1 MPVFPHGRASV
12 PADTPAQ
19 RYDALLGCL
28 SRRIVSQATGTS
40 IPTGTRLPDQ
50 PQKQLWLGMLASEAK
65 LVDETNAG
73 FRGLQIT
80 PPAQGFSFRVRTL
93 PETLTIEVA
102 ASAFVALHPTVEE
115 QRDSTTTALNLAT
128 SRARSAAAATGAT
141 VQTVTGAADGRVSR
155 APQAGAGNGRGTKY
169 PLAQIWTH
177 VAMNPVRIFV
187 RLPSAKALSM
197 RVGEEDIAA
206 ALRSAVASHGHQLF
220 RQRSG
225 APANGSLPYEHDL
238 VDDRT
243 WAAYSAHHLIPAAD
257 VTPPQHRAAV
267 EIEIAPLDGAFE
279 VFVAVVNTTPA
290 PKDQMIHGVRPYEEA
305 YLDTRLYQ
313 VVLTATLDGHIEPY
327 ELEQVAQSHRYER
340 SVPAFGHASP
350 VSHHENGG
358 RTTLRTEFAATEPT
372 WRAYPRE
379 RSSNMAGH
387 EVPIDTSFDSL
398 IANPVGTISTL
409 VDLLDVWV
417 DDHWGT
423 AALDVL
429 HKARG
434 WNDNARA
441 EAEEDAHAAR
451 AEAAWVRAGLDI
463 LRTNPNVR
471 DAFVAANKV
480 VKAAAGDEY
489 DSWRPFQVAWI
500 VGCLPGLVDPKQHQ
514 EVNIVWFQT
523 GGGKSE
529 AYLGLM
535 LVTLFYGRYTGV
547 TRGTQVWARFP
558 LRLLALQQTERFAK
572 MIMNAEILRRR
583 DHRIRDTGAFG
594 IGYFVGGGNTPNRLR
609 KPDGSNY
616 NNGPDPTDPATAEA
630 CRVLDDCPVCGR
642 SLTVKWDD
650 PSHTMRHVCENRNC
664 ELSGV
669 LPIWGVDDDIYRRA
683 PSVLVGTVDKLA
695 QLGQNQAFQI
705 LLGRPHSLC
714 PRHGYSA
721 NPSWC
726 SVFGCKE
733 QRRPVPKGFGH
744 VRLEIADELHL
755 LDESLGALDGMYESL
770 LQRISE
776 RLKND
781 PFQIVGATATIEGY
795 RNQVRH
801 LYDREA
807 RRFPVN
813 GPEAGE
819 TFWST
824 TRKGDPLRRF
834 LGVRSRAS
842 TMVTATREVAMVH
855 DRWVRD
861 LRDDPK
867 SVAAESGLDANDVSV
882 IEEVRRAGEDLFEVL
897 VAYCLRNE
905 DLTSFVRD
913 PAVRELLESE
923 DNLAIINGD
932 TSPSVI
938 RSAVGRLLKPPANS
952 SERVKLIAAT
962 KAIGHGFDVA
972 RLGVMAVM
980 GTPTQASEIIQ
991 ASARVGRRFPG
1002 LVVNVINPSRDRD
1015 ASVFRY
1021 YPEWIRYLDRLVH
1034 KVPVNRESVPVLK
1047 RVLPGG
1053 LMAWLL
1059 QVLDRDWITG
1069 GRRRRSLADS
1079 TAFRDAV
1086 NDGSVDRALLVSLLR
1101 HGFGIDSTSVY
1112 HRMHREAIDAWVDDH
1127 LATLPL
1133 RAEAGKRL
1141 PDLLH
1146 PSVPRSLRDIEEPL
1160 TIYGEL

>member
-1 MPVFPHGRASV
+1 MWV
-12 PADTPAQ
+12 
-19 RYDALLGCL
+19 
-28 SRRIVSQATGTS
+28 
-40 IPTGTRLPDQ
+40 
-50 PQKQLWLGMLASEAK
+50 K
-65 LVDETNAG
+65 
-73 FRGLQIT
+73 
-80 PPAQGFSFRVRTL
+80 
-93 PETLTIEVA
+93 A
-102 ASAFVALHPTVEE
+102 AME
-115 QRDSTTTALNLAT
+115 
-128 SRARSAAAATGAT
+128 
-141 VQTVTGAADGRVSR
+141 
-155 APQAGAGNGRGTKY
+155 
-169 PLAQIWTH
+169 
-177 VAMNPVRIFV
+177 PVRIHV
-187 RLPSAKALSM
+187 GIPEGETLSM
-197 RVGEEDIAA
+197 RVGEDEIAA
-206 ALRSAVASHGHQLF
+206 AMRSAASRHGHQLF
-220 RQRSG
+220 QQRLG
-225 APANGSLPYEHDL
+225 APVNGSLPQSHDL

-243 WAAYSAHHLIPAAD
+243 WAAYSARNLLPAKN
-257 VTPPQHRAAV
+257 VILPEHRAAV
-267 EIEIAPLDGAFE
+267 EIEVTRVDGAFE

-290 PKDQMIHGVRPYEEA
+290 PRDQLVDSARPYDEA
-305 YLDTRLYQ
+305 YLDTRLYE
-313 VVLTATLDGHIEPY
+313 VVLTATLDTSVEPY

-340 SVPAFGHASP
+340 TVPAFGHASP
-350 VSHHENGG
+350 VSHREHDG

-379 RSSNMAGH
+379 ASKDSGGR
-387 EVPIDTSFDSL
+387 EVRIDTSFDSL
-398 IANPVGTISTL
+398 VADPIGSVSTL
-409 VDLLDVWV
+409 VELLDVWV
-417 DDHWGT
+417 EEHWGT
-423 AALDVL
+423 SALDAL
-429 HKARG
+429 HEARG
-434 WNDNARA
+434 WNDKARA
-441 EAEEDAHAAR
+441 EAENDARAAR
-451 AEAAWVRAGLDI
+451 AEAAWVRVGLDI
-463 LRTNPNVR
+463 LRSDGNVR

-480 VKAAAGDEY
+480 VKAAADGEY
-489 DSWRPFQVAWI
+489 DAWRPFQIAWI
-500 VGCLPGLVDPKQHQ
+500 VGCLPGMVDPKTHR

-572 MIMNAEILRRR
+572 MVMNAEILRRT
-583 DHRIRDTGAFG
+583 DPRIRDTGAFG

-616 NNGPDPTDPATAEA
+616 YNGPDPIDPATAEA
-630 CRVLDDCPVCGR
+630 CRVLDDCPLCDQG
-642 SLTVKWDD
+642 LTVRWDD
-650 PSHTMRHVCENRNC
+650 PSHTMRHICENSAC
-664 ELSGV
+664 ELAGV
-669 LPIWGVDDDIYRRA
+669 LPVWGVDDDIYRRA

-721 NPSWC
+721 NPTWC

-733 QRRPVPKGFGH
+733 VRRAVPKGFGH

-776 RLKND
+776 HLKND

-795 RNQVRH
+795 QNQVRH

-842 TMVTATREVAMVH
+842 TMVTATREVAVVH
-855 DRWVRD
+855 DQWVHD
-861 LRDDPK
+861 LCDDPK
-867 SVAAESGLDANDVSV
+867 GVIAEAGLDANAPMVV
-882 IEEVRRAGEDLFEVL
+882 EEARRAGEDLFEVL

-905 DLTSFVRD
+905 DLTSFIRD

-932 TSPSVI
+932 TNPEVI
-938 RSAVGRLLKPPANS
+938 RSAVARLRKPPGDS
-952 SERVKLIAAT
+952 SERVRLIAAT

-1059 QVLDRDWITG
+1059 QVLDRGWITG

-1086 NDGSVDRALLVSLLR
+1086 DVGALDRALLVTLLR
-1101 HGFGIDSTSVY
+1101 HGFAIDDTSVY
-1112 HRMHREAIDAWVDDH
+1112 HRMHREAIDSWVDDH
-1127 LATLPL
+1127 LAMLPL
-1133 RAEAGKRL
+1133 RAEAGTRL
-1141 PDLLH
+1141 PNLLH

>member
-1 MPVFPHGRASV
+1 
-12 PADTPAQ
+12 
-19 RYDALLGCL
+19 
-28 SRRIVSQATGTS
+28 
-40 IPTGTRLPDQ
+40 
-50 PQKQLWLGMLASEAK
+50 MLASEAK
-65 LVDETNAG
+65 LVAETNAG

-80 PPAQGFSFRVRTL
+80 PPAQGFSFRVRAL
-93 PETLTIEVA
+93 PERLTIKVA
-102 ASAFVALHPTVEE
+102 ASAFLALHPTTDE
-115 QRDSTTTALNLAT
+115 QRASTATALEKAIASTRELAAWPRAT
-128 SRARSAAAATGAT
+128 MQGSKEGFGGGTPRARQVATGY
-141 VQTVTGAADGRVSR
+141 GRS
-155 APQAGAGNGRGTKY
+155 AKY
-169 PLAQIWTH
+169 PLAHIWTK
-177 VAMNPVRIFV
+177 VTMDPVQIPV
-187 RLPSAKALSM
+187 RLPSAKALSV
-197 RVGEEDIAA
+197 RVGEEEIAE
-206 ALRSAVASHGHQLF
+206 ALRSAVSPHSQQLF
-220 RQRSG
+220 RQRLG
-225 APANGSLPYEHDL
+225 APVNGSLPNDHDL
-238 VDDRT
+238 LDERT
-243 WAAYSAHHLIPAAD
+243 WAAYGERNLVPATS
-257 VTPPQHRAAV
+257 VSPPQHRAAV
-267 EIEIAPLDGAFE
+267 EIEVTPLDGAFE
-279 VFVAVVNTTPA
+279 VFVAVVNTTLA
-290 PKDQMIHGVRPYEEA
+290 PKDQLIDGVRPYEEA
-305 YLDTRLYQ
+305 YLDTRLYE
-313 VVLTATLDGHIEPY
+313 VVLTATLDTCVEPY

-340 SVPAFGHASP
+340 AVPAFGHASP
-350 VSHHENGG
+350 VSHQEQDG

-372 WRAYPRE
+372 WRSYPRGK
-379 RSSNMAGH
+379 SKDAAGR

-398 IANPVGTISTL
+398 ITDPVGTISTL
-409 VDLLDVWV
+409 VELLDVWV
-417 DDHWGT
+417 DDNWGPS
-423 AALDVL
+423 ALGAL
-429 HKARG
+429 HRTRG
-434 WNDNARA
+434 WNDKARA
-441 EAEEDAHAAR
+441 EAEKDAQAAR
-451 AEAAWVRAGLDI
+451 EEAAWVRAGLDI
-463 LRTNPNVR
+463 LRANADVR
-471 DAFVAANKV
+471 DALVAANKV
-480 VKAAAGDEY
+480 VKAAAGVEY
-489 DSWRPFQVAWI
+489 DAWRPFQLAWI
-500 VGCLPGLVDPKQHQ
+500 VGCLPGMVDPKRHR

-572 MIMNAEILRRR
+572 MVMNAEILRR
-583 DHRIRDTGAFG
+583 DDPRIRDTGAFG

-616 NNGPDPTDPATAEA
+616 YSGPDPADRSTAEA
-630 CRVLDDCPVCGR
+630 CRVLDYCPICGQG
-642 SLTVKWDD
+642 LTVKWDD
-650 PSHTMRHVCENRNC
+650 SSHTMRHVCETDDCQLR
-664 ELSGV
+664 GV

-695 QLGQNQAFQI
+695 QLGQNQAFQT

-714 PRHGYSA
+714 PKHGYSA
-721 NPSWC
+721 NPTWC

-733 QRRPVPKGFGH
+733 QRRAVPKGFGH

-776 RLKND
+776 HLKND

-842 TMVTATREVAMVH
+842 TMVTATREVAVVH
-855 DRWVRD
+855 DQWVRD
-861 LRDDPK
+861 LCNDPK
-867 SVAAESGLDANDVSV
+867 SVVAEAGLEANDSSIV
-882 IEEVRRAGEDLFEVL
+882 EEARRAGEDLFEVL
-897 VAYCLRNE
+897 VTYCLRNE

-932 TSPSVI
+932 TSPDVI
-938 RSAVGRLLKPPANS
+938 RSAVARLLKPPADG
-952 SERVKLIAAT
+952 SERVRLIAAT

-1069 GRRRRSLADS
+1069 ARRRRSLADS

-1086 NDGSVDRALLVSLLR
+1086 NDGAVDRGMLVSLLR
-1101 HGFGIDSTSVY
+1101 HGFGIDDTSVY
-1112 HRMHREAIDAWVDDH
+1112 HRMHREAIDAWVDDQ

>member
-1 MPVFPHGRASV
+1 MSAFLHGRASM

-28 SRRIVSQATGTS
+28 SRRIVSQAAGTS
-40 IPTGTRLPDQ
+40 IPAGTRLLDQ
-50 PQKQLWLGMLASEAK
+50 PQKRLWLGMLASEAK
-65 LVDETNAG
+65 LVYETNAG
-73 FRGLQIT
+73 FRGLQVT
-80 PPAQGFSFRVRTL
+80 PPAQGFSFRTRTL
-93 PETLTIEVA
+93 PDRFTIEVSA
-102 ASAFVALHPTVEE
+102 ATFLALHPTLDE
-115 QRDSTTTALNLAT
+115 QRASVSTALGVIDTNIA
-128 SRARSAAAATGAT
+128 
-141 VQTVTGAADGRVSR
+141 VTGVGTVGNVRTSNGIAGGG
-155 APQAGAGNGRGTKY
+155 APQPRRLAGNGAASKY
-169 PLAQIWTH
+169 PLAQVW
-177 VAMNPVRIFV
+177 VKAAMEPVRIHV
-187 RLPSAKALSM
+187 GIPEGETLSM
-197 RVGEEDIAA
+197 RVGEDEIAA
-206 ALRSAVASHGHQLF
+206 AMRSAAARHGHQLF
-220 RQRSG
+220 QQRLG
-225 APANGSLPYEHDL
+225 APVNGSLPQSHDL

-243 WAAYSAHHLIPAAD
+243 WAAYSARNLLPAKN
-257 VTPPQHRAAV
+257 VILPEHRAAV
-267 EIEIAPLDGAFE
+267 EIEVTRVDGAFE

-290 PKDQMIHGVRPYEEA
+290 PRDQLVDRARPYDEA
-305 YLDTRLYQ
+305 YLDTRLYE
-313 VVLTATLDGHIEPY
+313 VVLTATFDTSVEPY

-340 SVPAFGHASP
+340 TVPAFGHASP
-350 VSHHENGG
+350 VSHREHDG

-379 RSSNMAGH
+379 ASKDSGGR
-387 EVPIDTSFDSL
+387 EVRIDTSFDSL
-398 IANPVGTISTL
+398 IADPIGSVSTL
-409 VDLLDVWV
+409 VELLDVWV
-417 DDHWGT
+417 EEHWGT
-423 AALDVL
+423 SALDAL
-429 HKARG
+429 HEARG
-434 WNDNARA
+434 WNDKARA
-441 EAEEDAHAAR
+441 EAENDARAAR
-451 AEAAWVRAGLDI
+451 AEAAWVRVGLDI
-463 LRTNPNVR
+463 LRSDGNVR

-480 VKAAAGDEY
+480 VKAAADGEY
-489 DSWRPFQVAWI
+489 DAWRPFQIAWI
-500 VGCLPGLVDPKQHQ
+500 VGCLPGMVDPKTHR

-572 MIMNAEILRRR
+572 MVMNAEILRRT
-583 DHRIRDTGAFG
+583 DPRIRDTGAFG

-616 NNGPDPTDPATAEA
+616 YNGPDPTDPATAEA
-630 CRVLDDCPVCGR
+630 CRVLDDCPLCDQG
-642 SLTVKWDD
+642 LTVRWDE
-650 PSHTMRHVCENRNC
+650 PSHTMRHICENSAC
-664 ELSGV
+664 ELAGV
-669 LPIWGVDDDIYRRA
+669 LPVWGVDDDIYRRA

-721 NPSWC
+721 NPTWC

-733 QRRPVPKGFGH
+733 VRRAVPKGFGH

-776 RLKND
+776 HLKND

-795 RNQVRH
+795 QNQVRH

-842 TMVTATREVAMVH
+842 TMVTATREVAVVH
-855 DRWVRD
+855 DQWVHD
-861 LRDDPK
+861 LCDDPK
-867 SVAAESGLDANDVSV
+867 GVIAEAGLDANDPMVV
-882 IEEVRRAGEDLFEVL
+882 EEARRAGEDLFEVL

-905 DLTSFVRD
+905 DLTSFIRD

-932 TSPSVI
+932 TNPEVI
-938 RSAVGRLLKPPANS
+938 RSAVARLRKPPGES
-952 SERVKLIAAT
+952 SERVRLIAAT

-1059 QVLDRDWITG
+1059 QVLDRGWITG

-1086 NDGSVDRALLVSLLR
+1086 EVGALDRALLVTLLR
-1101 HGFGIDSTSVY
+1101 HGFAIDDTSVY
-1112 HRMHREAIDAWVDDH
+1112 HRMHREAIDSWVDDH
-1127 LATLPL
+1127 LAMLPL
-1133 RAEAGKRL
+1133 RAEAGTRL
-1141 PDLLH
+1141 PNLLH